1 MGMFDGG
8 GSAEKQFD
16 IDKVAV
22 IPYEA
27 LLADGKWHK
36 MSAHNADVVDGV
48 LVFANL
54 VHMNEAG
61 TIQRSMPHFFAPG
74 EWRQCKTDYKG
85 VTKSPLAI

>member
-1 MGMFDGG
+1 MFGNGG
-8 GSAEKQFD
+8 QKEAQFD
-16 IDKVAV
+16 IDKVPV
-22 IPYEA
+22 IDYEV

-36 MSAHNADVVDGV
+36 MSFHNCDVVEGV
-48 LVFANL
+48 LVMANI

-85 VTKSPLAI
+85 CVKSPFAI